1 MPVRKTISTHVTAL
15 ALAAGALLVPAT
27 APATASA
34 ADWLTLARGKL
45 ETVQLDASRVVASED
60 GIRAWSRIELGREV
74 KDAAGPYN
82 AIEAQNLY
90 DCAGGRFT
98 TLRRV
103 YFKGD
108 TAVREEAATRE
119 KANRVLA
126 GSIDERLHNAVCKS
140 DLATYVPPASS
151 KSVAAAG
158 AEAERPTAMHAD
170 MRSRVEDAKVR
181 VMPVADTH
189 VAPAPAAP
197 ASERPRMIQLP
208 AIDKERAAAEAAA
221 AGVSM
226 KPPSMTGTASAA
238 SAAAAAAGAAP
249 APMAPIAPHAAAQ
262 PALRPAEAA
271 AAAENRHT
279 REFLLATSGPRKA
292 PSRPKPAVKKA
303 EPAPEANPAK
313 DMHVHWG
320 YDGAGAPEN
329 WGKLRPDF
337 ATCAS
342 GKRQSPIDIRD
353 GIRVDLEAIK
363 FDYKPT
369 RFRILDNGHTVQVT
383 VGEGSTLHVMGK
395 RYELVQFHF
404 HKPSEERVNGRPF
417 DMVIHFVHRDY
428 DGNLAVVAVLL
439 ESGAENPQIQTL
451 WNNMPLEQSQELTP
465 ADVLEPAKLLPENRA
480 YWTYMGSLT
489 TPPCSENVLWMVM
502 KQAMPVSA
510 EQIAIFGRLYK
521 NNARPVQAA
530 NGRLIK
536 GSR

>member
-1 MPVRKTISTHVTAL
+1 
-15 ALAAGALLVPAT
+15 
-27 APATASA
+27 
-34 ADWLTLARGKL
+34 
-45 ETVQLDASRVVASED
+45 
-60 GIRAWSRIELGREV
+60 
-74 KDAAGPYN
+74 
-82 AIEAQNLY
+82 
-90 DCAGGRFT
+90 
-98 TLRRV
+98 
-103 YFKGD
+103 
-108 TAVREEAATRE
+108 
-119 KANRVLA
+119 
-126 GSIDERLHNAVCKS
+126 
-140 DLATYVPPASS
+140 
-151 KSVAAAG
+151 
-158 AEAERPTAMHAD
+158 
-170 MRSRVEDAKVR
+170 
-181 VMPVADTH
+181 
-189 VAPAPAAP
+189 
-197 ASERPRMIQLP
+197 MIQLP

-238 SAAAAAAGAAP
+238 SAAAAAAAGAAPAP

-292 PSRPKPAVKKA
+292 PSRPKPAAKKA
-303 EPAPEANPAK
+303 EPAPEPNPAK

-329 WGKLRPDF
+329 WGKLRPDY

-369 RFRILDNGHTVQVT
+369 RFRIVDNGHTVQVT